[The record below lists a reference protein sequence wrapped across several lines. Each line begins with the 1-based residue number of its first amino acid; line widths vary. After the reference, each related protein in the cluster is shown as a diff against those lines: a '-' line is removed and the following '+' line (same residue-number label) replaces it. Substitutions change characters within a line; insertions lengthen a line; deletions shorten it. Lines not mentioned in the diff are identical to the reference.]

1 VARNQP
7 RGAFTAGRYDGGVNS
22 VAVVTILSAFLASAV
37 EFVEAATI
45 VLAVGVTRQW
55 RSALI
60 GVAAAVV
67 TLALLIAVFGSAL
80 ALFVP
85 IGTLRLVVGA
95 FLLIYGLQWITKA
108 ILRAAGAKAKHD
120 EAAIFAAE
128 VAGLDREPPVAATGM
143 DWISFTVAFK
153 GVLLEGLEVAFIVV
167 TFGASANLLGPA
179 VLGATLAGLIV
190 VAIAVIVHAPLARV
204 PENAMKFV
212 VGVMLTGFGTFWSG
226 EGIGIHWPGDDLA
239 IVLILAGYLALA
251 LAGVW
256 LLRQQARRSGDPAL
270 AVGAPRP

>member
-1 VARNQP
+1 
-7 RGAFTAGRYDGGVNS
+7 VNS

-37 EFVEAATI
+37 EFVEAVTI

-55 RSALI
+55 RSTLI
-60 GVAAAVV
+60 GVAAAIV
-67 TLALLIAVFGSAL
+67 TLAILIAIFGSAL

-108 ILRAAGAKAKHD
+108 VLRAGGAKAKHD
-120 EAAIFAAE
+120 EVAIYSAE
-128 VAGLDREPPVAATGM
+128 VAGLDREPPVPASGM

-179 VLGATLAGLIV
+179 VLGAALAGLLV
-190 VAIAVIVHAPLARV
+190 VAIAFAVQRPLARV
-204 PENAMKFV
+204 PENAMKLI
-212 VGVMLTGFGTFWSG
+212 VGIMLTGFGTFWSG
-226 EGIGIHWPGDDLA
+226 EGIGIDWPGDDLA
-239 IVLILAGYLALA
+239 IPLILAGYLLLA
-251 LAGVW
+251 LGGIW
-256 LLRQQARRSGDPAL
+256 LVRELGRRSSGPRL
-270 AVGAPRP
+270 VSEVPRP